1 MLNSKAELA
10 AIVADTSIAEG
21 LPPEFIMA
29 IVDTLSEWHPE
40 RVEQSPDPMAFNPTI
55 QRLAVPNSRLGLLQI
70 NPEAAKELGFKQSQ
84 AELLEPALNVSVGCK
99 LLKKSLEQCG
109 NNADRALLVTYGY
122 SVASLIPQIQSK
134 VGPYKQFLALRPADH
149 ATCSMK

>member
-1 MLNSKAELA
+1 MIWQKNELVCIA
-10 AIVADTSIAEG
+10 ADTAACEG
-21 LPPEFIMA
+21 IPPEFCCA
-29 IVDTLSEWHPE
+29 IIDVLSEWHPE
-40 RVEQSPDPMAFNPTI
+40 RVEQSPDPMSFNPAI
-55 QRLAVPNSRLGLLQI
+55 QRLAAPNSRLGLLQI

-84 AELLEPALNVSVGCK
+84 AELLAPTLNVQIGCR

-134 VGPYKQFLALRPADH
+134 VAAYKIFLAQRPVV
-149 ATCSMK
+149 TTVCE